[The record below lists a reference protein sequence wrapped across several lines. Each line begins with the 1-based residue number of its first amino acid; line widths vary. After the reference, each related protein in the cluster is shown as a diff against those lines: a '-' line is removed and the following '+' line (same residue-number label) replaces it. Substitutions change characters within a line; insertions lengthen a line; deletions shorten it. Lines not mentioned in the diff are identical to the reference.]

1 MKIRAGT
8 FNYLEDELMH
18 YHDTMREIERMRL
31 DILHQG
37 STSDG
42 GGRGSAISD
51 PTSRIAIELTSNLKL
66 DRMERITNIIHAVVN
81 RLQPEKR
88 KLIQIMYWDRPRILT
103 WQGAAIKLHITK
115 RTAFRWRKEILKAI
129 AERGGYI

>member
-1 MKIRAGT
+1 
-8 FNYLEDELMH
+8 MH
-18 YHDTMREIERMRL
+18 YHDTVKEIERMRL

-37 STSDG
+37 SASDG
-42 GGRGSAISD
+42 GSRGSAISD

-66 DRMERITNIIHAVVN
+66 DRMERITGIIHAVVN

-129 AERGGYI
+129 AERGGYV